1 VTAVEAVRT
10 GAVEEL
16 TRLLATDPALAT
28 ARPDGQRTLLHVL
41 ADHPGHRPR
50 QVETLGVLLA
60 AGADVNARFHA
71 RPGRTA
77 PHRETPL
84 HWAASNDDV
93 ELLDALL
100 AAGADIDADGGVI
113 ADGTP
118 LSDAVAFRQ
127 RRAAE
132 RLVARGARVRQAEA
146 AALGLLDRLSAVD
159 DVDLCFW
166 YACHGGSLPAAE
178 LLLAQGAQL
187 DRLPEWERL
196 TPLDAAER
204 AGAAAV
210 VAWLRARGARHAAQL

>member
-1 VTAVEAVRT
+1 VNAVEAVRS

-16 TRLLATDPALAT
+16 TRLLAADPAVAT

-60 AGADVNARFHA
+60 AGADVNARFH
-71 RPGRTA
+71 GF
-77 PHRETPL
+77 HRETPL

-127 RRAAE
+127 LAAGA
-132 RLVARGARVRQAEA
+132 RLVERGARVRQAEA
-146 AALGLLDRLSAVD
+146 AALGLLDRLTAVD

-178 LLLAQGAQL
+178 LLLAQGARI
-187 DRLPEWERL
+187 DRLPDWERL

-204 AGAAAV
+204 AGAID
-210 VAWLRARGARHAAQL
+210 VATWLRERGGHRASEL